1 MSNQF
6 RRLPGFPLHFQS
18 WGTEHAVYHQGSGN
32 THLLDEYGFAV
43 LQVLQNGPADMQQI
57 AQLCADTL
65 EIELEPAF
73 IEHIQNVI
81 RQLSKHDLV
90 EICPNENE

>member
-1 MSNQF
+1 MSIQF

-43 LQVLQNGPADMQQI
+43 LKVLENGPAELSQI
-57 AQLCADTL
+57 AHLCADEL
-65 EIELEPAF
+65 SIELDQDFTA
-73 IEHIQNVI
+73 HMQNVI
-81 RQLSKHDLV
+81 RQLSKHDLI
-90 EICPNENE
+90 EICDENA